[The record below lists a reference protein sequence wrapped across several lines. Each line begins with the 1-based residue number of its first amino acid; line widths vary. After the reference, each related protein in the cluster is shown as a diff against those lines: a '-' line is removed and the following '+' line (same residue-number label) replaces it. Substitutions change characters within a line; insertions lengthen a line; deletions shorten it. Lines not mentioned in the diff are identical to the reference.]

1 MSILTG
7 SATPDGTKRYRERFA
22 NAADGHFRERNGLA
36 LSSIGLGTYL
46 GNADERTDR
55 RYIQALTRAVEIGVN
70 VIDSAINY
78 RFQRSERSVGTA
90 LAELA
95 AKGFGRDEL
104 VVATKAG
111 FLSFDTTPP
120 ANPREYFEKT
130 YIKTGLL
137 KMEDIAAA
145 SHSIAPR
152 YLENQLDRSLENLQ
166 IETVDIFYI
175 HNPETQLEE
184 VEPDE
189 FAKRLRAAFEFLESA
204 VESNKIRMY
213 GIATWNA
220 FRGSPRSRGF
230 LNLADIVQRAHE
242 AGGEKHHFGVVQ
254 LPYNFAMRE
263 AYTAHNQ
270 QSDGVARSTLE
281 AAADL
286 GLTAMASASMLQSRL
301 SRNLPDF
308 LSKHLPGLN
317 SDSQRAIQFVR
328 STPGVAT
335 ALVGMSRQSHVEEN
349 LHLVGIAPA
358 SQKTIQTLLNA
369 A

>member
-7 SATPDGTKRYRERFA
+7 SATPEGTKRYRERFVD
-22 NAADGHFRERNGLA
+22 AADGHFRERNGLA
-36 LSSIGLGTYL
+36 FSSIGLGTYL
-46 GNADERTDR
+46 GNADEQTDR
-55 RYIQALTRAVEIGVN
+55 RYVQAVKRAVEIGVN

-90 LAELA
+90 LAQLA
-95 AKGFGRDEL
+95 AKGLTRDEL
-104 VVATKAG
+104 IVATKAG

-120 ANPREYFEKT
+120 SNPKKYYEKT

-137 KMEDIAAA
+137 KIEDIAAS

-152 YLENQLDRSLENLQ
+152 FLENQLDRSLKNLG

-184 VEPDE
+184 VAPEE
-189 FAKRLRAAFEFLESA
+189 FMKRLRNAFEFLESA

-213 GIATWNA
+213 GIATWSA
-220 FRGSPRSRGF
+220 FRGSSRSRGF
-230 LNLADIVQRAHE
+230 LNLADIVQLARE
-242 AGGEKHHFGVVQ
+242 AGGDSHHFGAVQ
-254 LPYNFAMRE
+254 LPYNFTMRE
-263 AYTAHNQ
+263 AYTTRNQ
-270 QSDGVARSTLE
+270 QLDGKVRSTLE

-286 GLTAMASASMLQSRL
+286 GLTVMASASMLQSRL

-308 LSKHLPGLN
+308 LSEHLPGLD

-328 STPGVAT
+328 STPGITT

-349 LHLVGIAPA
+349 LRLAGIAPA
-358 SQKTIQTLLNA
+358 PADTIQTLLNA